1 MDSPP
6 GSMKK
11 RKITNKRNQE
21 LITMLENQKIYGGF
35 LKILRKLY
43 GALLEKQKIYGGLL
57 EKQKIYGVFL

>member
-1 MDSPP
+1 
-6 GSMKK
+6 
-11 RKITNKRNQE
+11 
-21 LITMLENQKIYGGF
+21 MLENQKIYGGF